1 MADELGP
8 DIQIITIKLESG
20 ERPEVDLD
28 GVDPF
33 FASKLMRDIAEM
45 LDSLN
50 TMPRI
55 NNNGNL
61 IISWEEAET
70 YLDYDEDD

>member
-1 MADELGP
+1 MTEELGP
-8 DIQIITIKLESG
+8 DIKIITIKIEND

-33 FASKLMRDIAEM
+33 IASKLMRDIVEM
-45 LDSLN
+45 LESLN

-61 IISWEEAET
+61 ILSWEEIEH
-70 YLDYDEDD
+70 YFDYDEDD